1 MNAHGFF
8 FLNSFLIII
17 AAGCMNAVSVP
28 DDPKHVA
35 IGSWGGEHVG
45 LDVTEG
51 IAKLEFDCAHGSIDG
66 LIPLDANDRFD
77 VNGVYVEEQGG
88 PVRQGN
94 ETGRAARY
102 FGKIDGNSMSLTVE
116 ITEAKKELGTY
127 TLELGKSPVIRKC
140 D

>member
-8 FLNSFLIII
+8 FLSSFLIII
-17 AAGCMNAVSVP
+17 AAGCMNAVSVS
-28 DDPKHVA
+28 DDPKYIA

-45 LDVTEG
+45 LDVTEE
-51 IAKLEFDCAHGSIDG
+51 ISKLEFDCAHGSIDG

-77 VNGVYVEEQGG
+77 VIGVYVEEQGG
-88 PVRQGN
+88 PVRPGN

-116 ITEAKKELGTY
+116 IIDAKKKLGTFR
-127 TLELGKSPVIRKC
+127 LELAKSPMIRKC